1 MDIVMPQ
8 MGESLAEGT
17 VVRWLKNVGDVVT
30 RDEPLLEIETD
41 KVETVVDSPATGTI
55 SEIVVDQ
62 GTTVSVGAVLATLMV
77 VGETVQPRQ
86 NGEQEQSARE
96 AAHFGGADSA
106 DVVSFEA
113 RRRSY
118 RRSAEPQ
125 AAAQPAQVPPEYLYT
140 PDSRDRVAPMSPTRR
155 RISEHMSWSRRIA
168 AHATVFDE
176 VEVGAMSDWLE
187 SRRDRQP
194 RLTWTAVVAHAT
206 VVSLARFPMLNSAV
220 VDGSIAVRPYV
231 NLGIAVAVDGEL
243 VVPVV
248 ADAHLD
254 DLDGLAMRITDLTAR
269 ARTKQLQPHE
279 VRGGTFTYSNPGIAG
294 GLFGT
299 PILNQPQVGILSTN
313 AVRQRPWVIDGQVVA
328 RPVMGVSLS
337 FDHRAIDGLMAFQFV
352 AAFGE
357 LLADPG
363 ALARLRAS
371 DLPSFDTTAI

>member
-17 VVRWLKNVGDVVT
+17 VVRWLKNIGDIVAK
-30 RDEPLLEIETD
+30 DEPLLEIETD

-55 SEIVVDQ
+55 GQIVVDE
-62 GTTVSVGAVLATLMV
+62 GVTVPVGAVLATLIV

-86 NGEQEQSARE
+86 QSEHDHGARS

-106 DVVSFEA
+106 IAVSFET

-118 RRSAEPQ
+118 RRSAEPH
-125 AAAQPAQVPPEYLYT
+125 AADHLPQIPPEYLYT
-140 PDSRDRVAPMSPTRR
+140 PSSRDRVVPMSPTRR

-176 VEVGAMSDWLE
+176 VEVGAASDWLE
-187 SRRDRQP
+187 GRRDREP
-194 RLTWTAVVAHAT
+194 RLTWTALIAHAT
-206 VVSLARFPMLNSAV
+206 VVSLARFPTLNSAV

-248 ADAHLD
+248 ADAHRD
-254 DLDGLAMRITDLTAR
+254 DLDDLAMRITDLTAR
-269 ARTKQLQPHE
+269 ARSKQLQPHE
-279 VRGGTFTYSNPGIAG
+279 VRGGSFTYSNPGIAG

-337 FDHRAIDGLMAFQFV
+337 FDHRAIDGLMGFQFV

-357 LLADPG
+357 MLADPV
-363 ALARLRAS
+363 ALARSRAS
-371 DLPSFDTTAI
+371 DLPSFDTAAI